1 MTSSAN
7 QPFLAAIQL
16 FVDGSKQEIEEAVR
30 RTGIKI
36 LGRLVDMSPVGQPE
50 IWQVNQTASAYN
62 TAVRE
67 HNAAL
72 RDDPANLTKAGRL
85 RRGLRVND
93 SMDIKK
99 PEGYVGGRFKNNWY
113 VGLDSQPTATND
125 TPDASGQ
132 GSNSRGQAVLEVFR
146 VGQVNSIYFTNNLPY
161 AQALEN
167 GHSNQAPGGMVGLTA
182 LDAAEYFREAM
193 SEVRN
198 GR

>member
-16 FVDGSKQEIEEAVR
+16 FVDGSKQEIEETVR

-113 VGLDSQPTATND
+113 VGFDSQPTETND

-132 GSNSRGQAVLEVFR
+132 GSNARGLAVLEVFR

-182 LDAAEYFREAM
+182 LDAAIYFREAM

>member
-1 MTSSAN
+1 MASTAN
-7 QPFLAAIQL
+7 QPFLVAIQL
-16 FVDGSKQEIEEAVR
+16 FVDSSKQEMDEVVR
-30 RTGIKI
+30 RTSIKI
-36 LGRLVDMSPVGQPE
+36 LAQLVDMSPVGQPD
-50 IWQVNQTASAYN
+50 IWEVNQTATSYN

-67 HNAAL
+67 HNASL
-72 RDDPANLTKAGRL
+72 RDDPANLTKSGRL
-85 RRGLRVND
+85 KRGLRVND

-113 VGLDSQPTATND
+113 VGLDSQPTETND
-125 TPDASGQ
+125 IPDASGQ
-132 GSNSRGQAVLEVFR
+132 GSNSRGLAVLEVFR

-182 LDAAEYFREAM
+182 LDAAQYFREAM

>member
-1 MTSSAN
+1 MASSVN

-16 FVDGSKQEIEEAVR
+16 FVDSSKQEMDQVVR
-30 RTGIKI
+30 LTGIKI
-36 LGRLVDMSPVGQPE
+36 LAQLVEMSPVGQPD
-50 IWQVNQTASAYN
+50 IWQVNQTATAYN

-72 RDDPANLTKAGRL
+72 RDDSANLTKSGRL
-85 RRGLRVND
+85 KRGLRVND

-113 VGLDSQPTATND
+113 VGFDSQPTQSND

-132 GSNSRGQAVLEVFR
+132 GSNSRGMAVLEMFR
-146 VGQVNSIYFTNNLPY
+146 VGQVSSIYFTNNLPY
-161 AQALEN
+161 AAALEN
-167 GHSNQAPGGMVGLTA
+167 GHSGQAPGGMVGITA
-182 LDAAEYFREAM
+182 LDAAQMFREAM

-198 GR
+198 GL

>member
-1 MTSSAN
+1 MVSSAN

-16 FVDGSKQEIEEAVR
+16 FVDSSKQEMDEVVR

-36 LGRLVDMSPVGQPE
+36 LGRLVEMSPVGQPD
-50 IWQVNQTASAYN
+50 IWQVNQTATAYN

-72 RDDPANLTKAGRL
+72 RDDPANLTKSGRL
-85 RRGLRVND
+85 KRGLRVND

-113 VGLDSQPTATND
+113 VGFDSQPTHSND

-132 GSNSRGQAVLEVFR
+132 GSNSRGMAVLEVFR
-146 VGQVNSIYFTNNLPY
+146 VGQVSSIYFTNNLPY
-161 AQALEN
+161 ARDLED
-167 GHSNQAPGGMVGLTA
+167 GHSTQAPGGMVRVTA
-182 LDAAEYFREAM
+182 LDAAQMFRDAM

-198 GR
+198 GQ

>member
-1 MTSSAN
+1 MASSAN

-16 FVDGSKQEIEEAVR
+16 FVDSSKQEIDEVVR

-36 LGRLVDMSPVGQPE
+36 LAQLVEMSPIGQPE
-50 IWQVNQTASAYN
+50 KWEVNQTAVAYN
-62 TAVRE
+62 AAVRD
-67 HNAAL
+67 HNAVL
-72 RDDPANLTKAGRL
+72 RNDPDNVTKAGYL
-85 RRGLRVND
+85 KRGRAVND

-99 PEGYVGGRFKNNWY
+99 PDGYVGGRFKNNWY
-113 VGLDSQPTATND
+113 VGLDSQPTETNEI
-125 TPDASGQ
+125 PDASGQ
-132 GSNSRGQAVLEVFR
+132 GSNSRGLVVLEVFR

-182 LDAAEYFREAM
+182 LDAAQYFREAI

>member
-1 MTSSAN
+1 MASSVN

-16 FVDGSKQEIEEAVR
+16 FVDSSKQEMDQVVR

-36 LGRLVDMSPVGQPE
+36 LAQLVEMSPVGQPD
-50 IWQVNQTASAYN
+50 IWQVNQTAMAYN

-72 RDDPANLTKAGRL
+72 RDDPANLTKSGRL
-85 RRGLRVND
+85 KRGLRVNG

-113 VGLDSQPTATND
+113 VGFDSQPTQSND

-132 GSNSRGQAVLEVFR
+132 GSNSRGMAVLEVFR
-146 VGQVNSIYFTNNLPY
+146 VGQVSSIYFTNNLPY
-161 AQALEN
+161 AAALEN
-167 GHSNQAPGGMVGLTA
+167 GHSGQAPGGMVGITA
-182 LDAAEYFREAM
+182 LDAEQMFREAM
-193 SEVRN
+193 CEVRN
-198 GR
+198 GQ

>member
-85 RRGLRVND
+85 RRGLRVKD

-113 VGLDSQPTATND
+113 VGLDSKPTETND

-132 GSNSRGQAVLEVFR
+132 GSNTRGLAVLEVFR

-182 LDAAEYFREAM
+182 LDAAQYFREAM

>member
-1 MTSSAN
+1 MASSVN

-16 FVDGSKQEIEEAVR
+16 FVDSSKQEMDQAVR

-36 LGRLVDMSPVGQPE
+36 LAQLVEMSPVGQPD
-50 IWQVNQTASAYN
+50 IWQVNQTATAYN

-72 RDDPANLTKAGRL
+72 RDDPTNLTKSGRL
-85 RRGLRVND
+85 KRGLRVND

-113 VGLDSQPTATND
+113 VGFDSQPTQSND

-132 GSNSRGQAVLEVFR
+132 GSNSRGMAVLEVFR
-146 VGQVNSIYFTNNLPY
+146 VGQVSSIYFTNNLPY
-161 AQALEN
+161 AAALEN
-167 GHSNQAPGGMVGLTA
+167 GHSGQAPGGMVGITA
-182 LDAAEYFREAM
+182 LDAAQMFREAM

-198 GR
+198 GQ

>member
-1 MTSSAN
+1 MADTVN

-16 FVDGSKQEIEEAVR
+16 FVDSSKQEIEEAVR

-113 VGLDSQPTATND
+113 VGLDSQPTETND
-125 TPDASGQ
+125 IPDASGQ
-132 GSNSRGQAVLEVFR
+132 GSNSRGLAVLEVFR

-182 LDAAEYFREAM
+182 LDAAQYFREAM

>member
-1 MTSSAN
+1 MADTAN

-16 FVDGSKQEIEEAVR
+16 FVDGSKEDIDHVVR

-36 LGRLVDMSPVGQPE
+36 LGRLVDISPVGQPD
-50 IWQVNQTASAYN
+50 IWQMNQTATSYN

-72 RDDPANLTKAGRL
+72 RDDPDNLTKSGRL
-85 RRGLRVND
+85 KRGLRVND

-99 PEGYVGGRFKNNWY
+99 PDGYVGGRFKNNWY
-113 VGLDSQPTATND
+113 VGFDSQPTQSND

-132 GSNSRGQAVLEVFR
+132 GSNSRGLAVLEVFR
-146 VGQVNSIYFTNNLPY
+146 VGQVSSIYFTNNLPY
-161 AQALEN
+161 AVALEN
-167 GHSNQAPGGMVGLTA
+167 GHSGQAPGGMVGITA
-182 LDAAEYFREAM
+182 LDAAQLFREAM

-198 GR
+198 GL

>member
-1 MTSSAN
+1 MASSVN

-16 FVDGSKQEIEEAVR
+16 FVDSSKQEMDQVVR
-30 RTGIKI
+30 LTGIKI
-36 LGRLVDMSPVGQPE
+36 LAQLVEMSPVGQPD
-50 IWQVNQTASAYN
+50 IWQVNQTATAYN

-72 RDDPANLTKAGRL
+72 RDDSANLTKSGRL
-85 RRGLRVND
+85 KRGLRVND

-113 VGLDSQPTATND
+113 VGFDSQPTQSND

-132 GSNSRGQAVLEVFR
+132 GSNSRGMAVLEVFR

-161 AQALEN
+161 AAALEN
-167 GHSNQAPGGMVGLTA
+167 GHSGQAPGGMVGITA
-182 LDAAEYFREAM
+182 LDAAQLFREAM

>member
-1 MTSSAN
+1 
-7 QPFLAAIQL
+7 
-16 FVDGSKQEIEEAVR
+16 
-30 RTGIKI
+30 
-36 LGRLVDMSPVGQPE
+36 
-50 IWQVNQTASAYN
+50 VNQTASAYN

-72 RDDPANLTKAGRL
+72 RDDPANLTKSGRL
-85 RRGLRVND
+85 KRGLRVND

-113 VGLDSQPTATND
+113 VGFDSQPTETND

-132 GSNSRGQAVLEVFR
+132 GSNSRGLAVLEVFR
-146 VGQVNSIYFTNNLPY
+146 VGRSARFTSPTTCHMPRRWRTDIQTRRPAVWWADSI
-161 AQALEN
+161 
-167 GHSNQAPGGMVGLTA
+167 
-182 LDAAEYFREAM
+182 DAAQYFREAM

>member
-1 MTSSAN
+1 MASSAN

-16 FVDGSKQEIEEAVR
+16 FVDSSKQEMDEVVR

-36 LGRLVDMSPVGQPE
+36 LAQLVEMSPIGNPD
-50 IWQVNQTASAYN
+50 IWLINQTASAYN
-62 TAVRE
+62 DAVRE
-67 HNAAL
+67 HNATL
-72 RDDPANLTKAGRL
+72 RDDQANLTKSGRL
-85 RRGLRVND
+85 KRGLRVND

-99 PEGYVGGRFKNNWY
+99 PDGYVGGRFKNNWY
-113 VGLDSQPTATND
+113 VGFDSQPTQSND

-132 GSNSRGQAVLEVFR
+132 GSNSRGMAVLEVFR
-146 VGQVNSIYFTNNLPY
+146 VGQVSSIFFTNNLPY

-167 GHSNQAPGGMVGLTA
+167 GHSGQAPGGMVGITA
-182 LDAAEYFREAM
+182 LDAAQLFREAM

>member
-1 MTSSAN
+1 MASSVN

-16 FVDGSKQEIEEAVR
+16 FVDSLKQEMDQAVR

-36 LGRLVDMSPVGQPE
+36 LAQLVEMSPVGQPD
-50 IWQVNQTASAYN
+50 IWQVNQTSTAYN

-72 RDDPANLTKAGRL
+72 RDDPANLTKSGRL
-85 RRGLRVND
+85 KRGLRVND

-113 VGLDSQPTATND
+113 VGFDSQPTQSND

-132 GSNSRGQAVLEVFR
+132 GSNSRGMAVLEVFR
-146 VGQVNSIYFTNNLPY
+146 VGQVSSIYFTNNLPY
-161 AQALEN
+161 AAALEN
-167 GHSNQAPGGMVGLTA
+167 GHSCQAPGGMVGITA
-182 LDAAEYFREAM
+182 LDAAQMFREAM

-198 GR
+198 GQ

>member
-7 QPFLAAIQL
+7 QPFLAAIQF
-16 FVDGSKQEIEEAVR
+16 FVDGSKQEIEETVR

-113 VGLDSQPTATND
+113 VGLDSQPTETND

-132 GSNSRGQAVLEVFR
+132 GSNSRGLAVLEVFR

-161 AQALEN
+161 APALEN

-182 LDAAEYFREAM
+182 LDAAQYFREAM
-193 SEVRN
+193 NEVRN

>member
-36 LGRLVDMSPVGQPE
+36 LGRLVEMSPIGRPE
-50 IWQVNQTASAYN
+50 TWQVNQTASAYN

-72 RDDPANLTKAGRL
+72 RDDPGNLTKSGRL
-85 RRGLRVND
+85 KRGLRVND

-113 VGLDSQPTATND
+113 VGFDSQPTETND

-132 GSNSRGQAVLEVFR
+132 GSNSRGLAVLEVFR
-146 VGQVNSIYFTNNLPY
+146 VGQVSSIYFTNNLPY
-161 AQALEN
+161 AKALEN

-182 LDAAEYFREAM
+182 LDAAQYFREAM

>member
-1 MTSSAN
+1 MASTAN

-16 FVDGSKQEIEEAVR
+16 FVDSSKQDMDQVVR

-36 LGRLVDMSPVGQPE
+36 LGRLVEMSPVGQPD
-50 IWQVNQTASAYN
+50 IWEVNQTASAYN
-62 TAVRE
+62 TAVKE

-72 RDDPANLTKAGRL
+72 RENPANLTKAGRL
-85 RRGLRVND
+85 KRGLRVND

-99 PEGYVGGRFKNNWY
+99 HEGYVGGRFKNNWY
-113 VGLDSQPTATND
+113 VGFDNQPTESND

-132 GSNSRGQAVLEVFR
+132 GSNSRGLAMLEVFR
-146 VGQVNSIYFTNNLPY
+146 VGHVSSIYFTNNLPY

-167 GHSNQAPGGMVGLTA
+167 GHSSQAPGGMVGLTA
-182 LDAAEYFREAM
+182 LDAAQYFREAM

-198 GR
+198 GQ

>member
-7 QPFLAAIQL
+7 EPFLAAIQL

-113 VGLDSQPTATND
+113 VGLDSQPTETND

-132 GSNSRGQAVLEVFR
+132 GSNTRGLAVLEVFR

-182 LDAAEYFREAM
+182 LDAAQYFREAM

>member
-72 RDDPANLTKAGRL
+72 RDDLANLTKAGRL

-113 VGLDSQPTATND
+113 VGLDSQPTETND
-125 TPDASGQ
+125 IPDASGQ
-132 GSNSRGQAVLEVFR
+132 GSNSRGLAVLEVFR

-182 LDAAEYFREAM
+182 LDAAQYFREAM
-193 SEVRN
+193 NEVRN

>member
-1 MTSSAN
+1 MASSAN

-16 FVDGSKQEIEEAVR
+16 FVDSSKQEIDEVVR

-36 LGRLVDMSPVGQPE
+36 LGRLVDVSPVGQPE
-50 IWQVNQTASAYN
+50 TWEVNQTASAYN

-72 RDDPANLTKAGRL
+72 RDDPTNVTKSGRL
-85 RRGLRVND
+85 KRGLRVND

-99 PEGYVGGRFKNNWY
+99 PDGYVGGRFKNNWY
-113 VGLDSQPTATND
+113 VGFDSQPTQSND

-132 GSNSRGQAVLEVFR
+132 GSNSRGLAVLEVFR
-146 VGQVNSIYFTNNLPY
+146 VGQVSSIYFTNNLPY

-167 GHSNQAPGGMVGLTA
+167 GHSGQAPGGMVGITA
-182 LDAAEYFREAM
+182 LDAAQLFREAM

>member
-85 RRGLRVND
+85 RRGQRVND

-113 VGLDSQPTATND
+113 VGLDSQPTETND

-132 GSNSRGQAVLEVFR
+132 GSNTRGLAVLEVFR

-182 LDAAEYFREAM
+182 LDAAQYFREAM

>member
-1 MTSSAN
+1 MGSSAN

-16 FVDGSKQEIEEAVR
+16 FVDSSKQEIDEVVR
-30 RTGIKI
+30 RVGIKI
-36 LGRLVDMSPVGQPE
+36 LGRLVDVSPVGQPD
-50 IWQVNQTASAYN
+50 IWQVNQTATAYN

-72 RDDPANLTKAGRL
+72 RDDSDNLTKSGRL
-85 RRGLRVND
+85 KRGLRVND

-99 PEGYVGGRFKNNWY
+99 PDGYVGGRFKNNWY
-113 VGLDSQPTATND
+113 VGFDSKPSESNN

-132 GSNSRGQAVLEVFR
+132 GSNSRGMAVLEVFR
-146 VGQVNSIYFTNNLPY
+146 VGQVSSIYFTNNLPY

-167 GHSNQAPGGMVGLTA
+167 GHSGQAPGGMVGITA
-182 LDAAEYFREAM
+182 LEAAQLFREAM

>member
-1 MTSSAN
+1 MASSVN

-16 FVDGSKQEIEEAVR
+16 FVDSSKQEMDQAVR

-36 LGRLVDMSPVGQPE
+36 LAQLVEMSPVGQPD
-50 IWQVNQTASAYN
+50 IWQVNQTATAYN

-72 RDDPANLTKAGRL
+72 RDDPANLTKSGRL
-85 RRGLRVND
+85 ERGLRVKD

-113 VGLDSQPTATND
+113 VGFDSQPTQSND

-132 GSNSRGQAVLEVFR
+132 GSNSRGMAVLEVFR
-146 VGQVNSIYFTNNLPY
+146 VGQVSSIYFTNNLPY
-161 AQALEN
+161 AAALEN
-167 GHSNQAPGGMVGLTA
+167 GHSGQAPGGMVGITA
-182 LDAAEYFREAM
+182 LDAAQMFREAM

-198 GR
+198 GQ

>member
-1 MTSSAN
+1 MASSVN

-16 FVDGSKQEIEEAVR
+16 FVDSSKQEMDQAVR

-36 LGRLVDMSPVGQPE
+36 LAQLVEMSPVGQPD
-50 IWQVNQTASAYN
+50 IWLVNQTATAYN

-72 RDDPANLTKAGRL
+72 RDDSANLTKSGRL
-85 RRGLRVND
+85 KRGLRVND

-113 VGLDSQPTATND
+113 VGFDSQPTQSND

-132 GSNSRGQAVLEVFR
+132 GSNSRGMAVLEVFR
-146 VGQVNSIYFTNNLPY
+146 VGQVSSIYFTNNLPY
-161 AQALEN
+161 AAALEN
-167 GHSNQAPGGMVGLTA
+167 GHSGQAPGGMVGITA
-182 LDAAEYFREAM
+182 LDAAQLFREAM

>member
-72 RDDPANLTKAGRL
+72 RDDPSNLTKAGRL
-85 RRGLRVND
+85 RRGLHVND

-132 GSNSRGQAVLEVFR
+132 GSNSRGLAVLEVFR

-182 LDAAEYFREAM
+182 LDAAQYFREAM

>member
-1 MTSSAN
+1 MASTAN

-16 FVDGSKQEIEEAVR
+16 FVDGSKQEMDQVVH

-36 LGRLVDMSPVGQPE
+36 LGRLVEMSPVGQPD
-50 IWQVNQTASAYN
+50 IWEVNQTASAYN

-72 RDDPANLTKAGRL
+72 RKNPANLTKAGRL
-85 RRGLRVND
+85 KRGLRVND

-99 PEGYVGGRFKNNWY
+99 PEGYIGGRFKNNWY
-113 VGLDSQPTATND
+113 VGFDSQPTESND

-132 GSNSRGQAVLEVFR
+132 GSNSRGLAMLEVFR
-146 VGQVNSIYFTNNLPY
+146 VGHVSSIYFTNNLPY

-167 GHSNQAPGGMVGLTA
+167 GHSSQAPGGMVGLTA
-182 LDAAEYFREAM
+182 LDAAQYFREAM

-198 GR
+198 GQ

>member
-132 GSNSRGQAVLEVFR
+132 GSNTRGLAVLEVFR

-182 LDAAEYFREAM
+182 LDAAQYFREAM

>member
-1 MTSSAN
+1 MASSAN

-16 FVDGSKQEIEEAVR
+16 FVDSSKQEMDEVVR

-36 LGRLVDMSPVGQPE
+36 LGRLVEMSPVGRPE
-50 IWQVNQTASAYN
+50 TWQVNQTASAYN

-72 RDDPANLTKAGRL
+72 RDDPGNLTKSGRL
-85 RRGLRVND
+85 KRGLRVND

-113 VGLDSQPTATND
+113 VGFDSQPTETND

-132 GSNSRGQAVLEVFR
+132 GSNSRGLAVLEVFR
-146 VGQVNSIYFTNNLPY
+146 VGQVSSIYFTNNLPY
-161 AQALEN
+161 AAALEN
-167 GHSNQAPGGMVGLTA
+167 GHSGQAPGGMVGITA
-182 LDAAEYFREAM
+182 LDAAQLFREAM
-193 SEVRN
+193 SEAPN

>member
-1 MTSSAN
+1 MASSVN

-16 FVDGSKQEIEEAVR
+16 FVDSSKQEMDQVVR

-36 LGRLVDMSPVGQPE
+36 LAQLVEMSPVGQPD
-50 IWQVNQTASAYN
+50 IWQVNQTATAYN

-72 RDDPANLTKAGRL
+72 RDDSANLTKSGRL
-85 RRGLRVND
+85 KRGLRVND

-113 VGLDSQPTATND
+113 VGFDSQPTQSND

-132 GSNSRGQAVLEVFR
+132 GSNSRGMAVLEVFR
-146 VGQVNSIYFTNNLPY
+146 VGQVSSIYFTNNLPY
-161 AQALEN
+161 AAALEN
-167 GHSNQAPGGMVGLTA
+167 GHSGQAPGGMVGITA
-182 LDAAEYFREAM
+182 LDAAQMFREAM

-198 GR
+198 GQ

>member
-1 MTSSAN
+1 MTSSVN

-16 FVDGSKQEIEEAVR
+16 FVDGSKQEIDEAVR

-36 LGRLVDMSPVGQPE
+36 LGRLVEMSPVGQPE
-50 IWQVNQTASAYN
+50 TWQVNQTASAYN

-72 RDDPANLTKAGRL
+72 RDDPTNLTKAGRL

-113 VGLDSQPTATND
+113 VGLDSQPTETND

-132 GSNSRGQAVLEVFR
+132 GSNTRGLAVLEVFR

-182 LDAAEYFREAM
+182 LDAAQYFREAM